1 MVMSSA
7 AAPLVPGPLLAGN
20 RFVVAARLLR
30 GLLRNHKRVFAIA
43 VSGAAVFATCTV
55 LSSVMIRLV
64 TDRIIVPRFDRGSVR
79 SSTVIG
85 VLLLTIAV
93 GLVRAT
99 GVVVRRVWAGR
110 TAWGVTE
117 SITGQVID
125 RLTVQPASWHRR
137 QSTGDLITR
146 GGVDAEAAT
155 AILAPLP
162 FASSVVVLLVLS
174 SGWLI
179 YTDPVLGVASVLLFP
194 VLIWVNLLY
203 QRKVDHHFNTAQQE
217 LGALSAAVHES
228 FDGVV
233 VVKAFGAEDRET
245 QRLSTIAAR
254 LRDARLSA
262 LRLRSTFE
270 AVLDFVPNA
279 VNLGLLL
286 GGAVRVRSG
295 DLSVGELTSFVY
307 LFSLLV
313 FPLRIIGYAFSE
325 LPRSLA
331 GWTRIREL
339 LDQPIEA
346 DPRDQLLIG
355 SDNSIVLQHISYH
368 HARVAASAADH
379 APDHAPD
386 KTADESIE
394 RDSIVDVSATV
405 PAGRT
410 VAVVGATGA
419 GKTTLLHLIA
429 GLVPPTSGSIT
440 VPAGGCALVFQ
451 EPFLFATSIYDNV
464 ALGRDV
470 AEHDVRRALQIAEA
484 GFVEALPEG
493 AATVIGERGV
503 GLSGGQRQRIAL
515 ARALVTR
522 PSVLLLDDTTS
533 ALDPSTEA
541 AVLANLRAELA
552 ETTVIAVASRPSTI
566 GLADEVLYLVDGE
579 IVAHGPH
586 DQLMVESDG
595 YRELME
601 AFEHDRRSLDV
612 DDSGAVDDRSSR
624 AGQS

>member
-1 MVMSSA
+1 MSSA
-7 AAPLVPGPLLAGN
+7 VLPVPDPLVAGN

-30 GLLRNHKRVFAIA
+30 GLLRHHKRVFAIA

-79 SSTVIG
+79 GATVVG

-117 SITGQVID
+117 SITGEVID
-125 RLTVQPASWHRR
+125 RLTVQPATWHRR

-146 GGVDAEAAT
+146 AGVDAEAAT
-155 AILAPLP
+155 AILSPLP
-162 FASSVVVLLVLS
+162 FASGVVVLLVLS
-174 SGWLI
+174 SCWLI
-179 YTDPVLGVASVLLFP
+179 YTDPVLGIVSVLLFP
-194 VLIWVNLLY
+194 VLIGVNLLY

-245 QRLSTIAAR
+245 QRLAAIAAR
-254 LRDARLSA
+254 LRDARLAA

-270 AVLDFVPNA
+270 AVLDFVPNV

-295 DLSVGELTSFVY
+295 DLTIGELTSFVY

-325 LPRSLA
+325 LPHSLA
-331 GWTRIREL
+331 GWVRIRDL
-339 LDQPIEA
+339 LDQPVEA
-346 DPRDQLLIG
+346 DPRTALLVG
-355 SDNSIVLQHISYH
+355 ADNSIVLAGVSYQHS
-368 HARVAASAADH
+368 RVAPPTTDAESHEVTDEAADR
-379 APDHAPD
+379 
-386 KTADESIE
+386 SIE

-410 VAVVGATGA
+410 VAIVGATGA

-429 GLVPPTSGSIT
+429 GLVPPAAGAIT

-464 ALGRDV
+464 ALGRPV
-470 AEHDVRRALQIAEA
+470 TEQAVRRALQIAEA
-484 GFVEALPEG
+484 GFVESLPDG
-493 AATVIGERGV
+493 AATIIGERGV

-515 ARALVTR
+515 ARALVDNPT
-522 PSVLLLDDTTS
+522 VLLLDDTTS

-541 AVLANLRAELA
+541 AVLANLRAELVD
-552 ETTVIAVASRPSTI
+552 TTVIAVASRPSTI
-566 GLADEVLYLVDGE
+566 GLADEVLYLVDGA

-601 AFEHDRRSLDV
+601 AFEHDRRSLDA
-612 DDSGAVDDRSSR
+612 DDGGAVDDQSSR
-624 AGQS
+624 VVQP

>member
-1 MVMSSA
+1 MSSA
-7 AAPLVPGPLLAGN
+7 VPPVPDPLVAGN

-79 SSTVIG
+79 GATVIG

-110 TAWGVTE
+110 TAWSVTE
-117 SITGQVID
+117 SITGEVID
-125 RLTVQPASWHRR
+125 RLTVQPATWHRR

-146 GGVDAEAAT
+146 AGVDAEAAT

-179 YTDPVLGVASVLLFP
+179 YTDPVLGVVSVLLFP
-194 VLIWVNLLY
+194 VLIGVNLLY

-245 QRLSTIAAR
+245 QRLAAIAAR
-254 LRDARLSA
+254 LRDARLAA

-295 DLSVGELTSFVY
+295 DLTIGELTSFVY

-325 LPRSLA
+325 LPHSLA
-331 GWTRIREL
+331 GWARIRDL

-346 DPRDQLLIG
+346 DPRTRLLVG
-355 SDNSIVLQHISYH
+355 VDNSIVLANVSYH
-368 HARVAASAADH
+368 HSRTAAPAVDNV
-379 APDHAPD
+379 
-386 KTADESIE
+386 TDEATDRLIE
-394 RDSIVDVSATV
+394 RDAIVGVSATV

-410 VAVVGATGA
+410 VAIVGATGA

-429 GLVPPTSGSIT
+429 GLVPPTAGVIT

-464 ALGRDV
+464 ALGRPVTEQDV
-470 AEHDVRRALQIAEA
+470 QRALQIAEA
-484 GFVEALPEG
+484 GFVESLPDG
-493 AATVIGERGV
+493 AATIIGERGV

-515 ARALVTR
+515 ARALVDS
-522 PSVLLLDDTTS
+522 PSALLLDDTTS

-552 ETTVIAVASRPSTI
+552 DTTVIAVASRPSTI
-566 GLADEVLYLVDGE
+566 GLADEVLYLVDGA

-586 DQLMVESDG
+586 DQLMAESDG

-601 AFEHDRRSLDV
+601 AFEHDRRSLDA

-624 AGQS
+624 AVQP

>member
-1 MVMSSA
+1 MSSA
-7 AAPLVPGPLLAGN
+7 VPPVPDPLVAGN

-79 SSTVIG
+79 GATVIG

-110 TAWGVTE
+110 TAWSVTE
-117 SITGQVID
+117 SITGEVID
-125 RLTVQPASWHRR
+125 RLTVQPATWHRR

-146 GGVDAEAAT
+146 AGVDAEAAT

-179 YTDPVLGVASVLLFP
+179 YTDPVLGVVSVLLFP
-194 VLIWVNLLY
+194 VLIGVNLLY

-245 QRLSTIAAR
+245 QRLAAIAAR
-254 LRDARLSA
+254 LRDARLAA

-295 DLSVGELTSFVY
+295 DLTIGELTSFVY

-325 LPRSLA
+325 LPHSLA
-331 GWTRIREL
+331 GWARIRDL

-346 DPRDQLLIG
+346 DPRTRLLVG
-355 SDNSIVLQHISYH
+355 VDNSIVLANVSYH
-368 HARVAASAADH
+368 HSRTAAPAVDNV
-379 APDHAPD
+379 
-386 KTADESIE
+386 TDEATDRLIE
-394 RDSIVDVSATV
+394 RDAIVGVSATV

-410 VAVVGATGA
+410 VAIVGATGA

-429 GLVPPTSGSIT
+429 GLVPPTAGAIT

-464 ALGRDV
+464 ALGRPV
-470 AEHDVRRALQIAEA
+470 AEQDVRRALQIAEA
-484 GFVEALPEG
+484 GFVESLPDG
-493 AATVIGERGV
+493 AATIIGERGV

-515 ARALVTR
+515 ARALVDS
-522 PSVLLLDDTTS
+522 PSALLLDDTTS

-552 ETTVIAVASRPSTI
+552 DTTVIAVASRPSTI
-566 GLADEVLYLVDGE
+566 GLADEVLYLVDGA

-586 DQLMVESDG
+586 DQLMAESDG

-601 AFEHDRRSLDV
+601 AFEHDRRSLDA

-624 AGQS
+624 AVQP